1 VHRALLAG
9 CCAGALLLGAARM
22 ARAQGSGA
30 TPAPATPAAV
40 VVPPRLLSEPIVPY
54 PEGAQGDAVV
64 VLTLTVNADGSVR
77 TATAS
82 AANEPFS
89 SVAVSAAQAFRFSP
103 ATRAGIPVA
112 VVIHFELVF
121 REPRPE
127 PEPTAPSP
135 EGVASGAAEGAAPVP
150 ADPATSP
157 PSRAPTSAK
166 AIEIEVWGA
175 KLAPAVSSFT
185 RAEVRQLPGAFG
197 DPFRAI
203 ESLPGVT
210 PIVSGLPFF
219 YVRGAPPGNVGYFLD
234 GVRVPYLYHV
244 GLGPSI
250 VHPGMVSRVDLYPGG
265 YPAQYGRFAGGIVSG
280 ETTLPETTP
289 HGEGNVRIFDAGA
302 LAEAGFDEG
311 KGTVLLGGRYSYTAA
326 IVSLLAPTTTLAY
339 HDYQARVSY
348 DLTPRDRVTAFSFGS
363 YDLVG
368 ETQNDILTVLFGSE
382 FYRTDFRYEHRF
394 DDASTW
400 RTAVALGFDQT
411 RIGDQRNSQDRML
424 GVRSRYEHPFAGGSM
439 VRAGFDVSVDGYS
452 ADKRTYADPED
463 PDTIRFDNLFPP
475 RTDQA
480 AGVWADIVWRA
491 TPRLELTPGLRADVY
506 GSGGASAFALD
517 PRIAARFK
525 IADKW
530 RIVHAYG
537 IAHQPPSFVV
547 PIPGLTPGELRGGL
561 QSAWQTAAGVEVDLP
576 AETSLKATLFHNAF
590 FDMNDVLGISSGRRR
605 DALDARAQGSA
616 VGLEVYLHRRLT
628 KRVGGYLSYT
638 LSRSTRQLDG
648 YTFPSAFDRTHVAS
662 GALAFDLGRRWR
674 LGARLVFYT
683 GVPKSLEVRG
693 AVAPPPAEHPERD
706 PAFYRVDARLEK
718 RWLLGKKAW
727 ISFVLEGLNVTLSK
741 ETFGTREIG
750 PVTIPS
756 IGLEAGF

>member
-1 VHRALLAG
+1 VKRALMLA
-9 CCAGALLLGAARM
+9 CAAGTVVSSAALPRASAQQATASPPRAVDAR
-22 ARAQGSGA
+22 
-30 TPAPATPAAV
+30 AV
-40 VVPPRLLSEPIVPY
+40 VVPPQLLSDAVIPY
-54 PEGAQGDAVV
+54 PEGAHGDATV

-77 TATAS
+77 SVTAL

-89 SVAVSAAQAFRFSP
+89 SLGLAAAQKFRFNP
-103 ATRAGIPVA
+103 ATRGGKPVA
-112 VVIHFELVF
+112 ATIHFELVF
-121 REPRPE
+121 HEPNPEPTPE
-127 PEPTAPSP
+127 PEATATATPDEHAGQAPAKPTPA
-135 EGVASGAAEGAAPVP
+135 AAPL
-150 ADPATSP
+150 
-157 PSRAPTSAK
+157 
-166 AIEIEVWGA
+166 EIQVWGA
-175 KLAPAVSSFT
+175 KLAPAVTSFT

-265 YPAQYGRFAGGIVSG
+265 YPAEFGRYAGGIVSG
-280 ETTLPETTP
+280 ETTTPESTP
-289 HGEGNVRIFDAGA
+289 HGEANLRIFDAGA
-302 LAEAGFDEG
+302 LAEAGFADG
-311 KGTVLLGGRYSYTAA
+311 RGTVLLGGRYSYTAA
-326 IVSLLAPTTTLAY
+326 IVSLLAPDTTLAY

-348 DLTPRDRVTAFSFGS
+348 DITPRDRVTAFSFGS

-368 ETQNDILTVLFGSE
+368 QTQNNILNVLFGSE
-382 FYRTDFRYEHRF
+382 FYRADFRYEHRF
-394 DDASTW
+394 EDSSTW
-400 RTAVALGFDQT
+400 RTAVTLGFDQT

-424 GVRSRYEHPFAGGSM
+424 GVRSRYDHPLGGGS
-439 VRAGFDVSVDGYS
+439 VFRSGFDVSIDGYS

-480 AGVWADIVWRA
+480 AGVWADVVWQA
-491 TPRLELTPGLRADVY
+491 APRLELTPGLRADVY
-506 GSGGASAFALD
+506 GSGGASAFSLD

-525 IADKW
+525 ITDKF

-547 PIPGLTPGELRGGL
+547 PIPGLTPGKLQGGL

-576 AETSLKATLFHNAF
+576 AAIGAKATLFHNAF
-590 FDMNDVLGISSGRRR
+590 FNMNDVLGISSADRG
-605 DALDARAQGSA
+605 DSLDARAKGSSI
-616 VGLEVYLHRRLT
+616 GFELYLHRQLT
-628 KRVGGYLSYT
+628 KHVGGYLSYT

-662 GALAFDLGRRWR
+662 GALAFDLGRHWR
-674 LGARLVFYT
+674 AGARLVFYT
-683 GVPKSLEVRG
+683 GVPKTVEVRG
-693 AVAPPPAEHPERD
+693 AVAPPPEEHPARD

-718 RWLLGKKAW
+718 RWLLGQKAW
-727 ISFVLEGLNVTLSK
+727 LSFVLEGLNVTLSK
-741 ETFGTREIG
+741 ETFGNNEIG